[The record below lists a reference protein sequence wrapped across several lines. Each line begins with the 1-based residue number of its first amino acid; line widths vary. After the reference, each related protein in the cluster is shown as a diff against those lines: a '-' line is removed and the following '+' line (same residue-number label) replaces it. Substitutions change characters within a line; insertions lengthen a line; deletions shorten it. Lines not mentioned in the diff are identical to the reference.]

1 MNISLQVQPALHP
14 LVRRLLVLV
23 EDVEYLGSK
32 AKEGCHKVLFEMGGV
47 RVERMQYRRWGGGN

>member
-23 EDVEYLGSK
+23 EDVEYLGSI
-32 AKEGCHKVLFEMGGV
+32 AKEGSQLENISVVCLIKILED
-47 RVERMQYRRWGGGN
+47 

>member
-23 EDVEYLGSK
+23 EDVEYLGNSV
-32 AKEGCHKVLFEMGGV
+32 KEECHIENISGV
-47 RVERMQYRRWGGGN
+47 CFIGK

>member
-23 EDVEYLGSK
+23 EDVEYLGGK
-32 AKEGCHKVLFEMGGV
+32 GEEGSHKVLFA
-47 RVERMQYRRWGGGN
+47 